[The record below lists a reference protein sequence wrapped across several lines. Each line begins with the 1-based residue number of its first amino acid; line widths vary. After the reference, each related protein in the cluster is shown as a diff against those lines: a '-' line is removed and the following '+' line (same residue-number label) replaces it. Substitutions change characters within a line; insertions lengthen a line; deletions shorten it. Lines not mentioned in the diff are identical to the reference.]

1 LTLFDI
7 QLFTLNLVHGREQS
21 ALPGVVALTAPRRS
35 ARGRENDSLVA
46 LVSISE
52 PSTFTGESLQD
63 WVKQKADSYFSTPG
77 TVTFAMRALVDT
89 MNADLLDRNL
99 KSGSGNPTSTATLSL
114 AVVRRDAVTLLNI
127 GSARAFYVNQ
137 KESLILDEGEPQGR
151 GLGISQAVNFR
162 FVQEGLAE
170 NTTLVLSPTPPAA
183 WNAETFAGSATLS
196 SEAVNRRLFIQAG
209 NDLKA
214 VVLRFTPGK
223 GLITQTDVKRNQIT
237 KQNEI
242 VSPNLPPEAPTKSP
256 EAPTPNETQRLVA
269 EPALSRAELRRQAYL
284 NDEKNRVTIEKIV
297 EPVSK
302 LETSPTRESSVDSRQ
317 PNKIKPEGPTDLQ
330 VKAGRITKNL
340 ADGVSQTS
348 GFFARFSQKILPGLA
363 DEPLRMSRTA
373 LIAIAV
379 AVPLL
384 IALLAGMVYASSG
397 KTQQF
402 NQNLVMAQ
410 QYSIQAEAMVA
421 DPAMRLANLKQA
433 IIWLDKAES
442 YGRSDASSSLRNK
455 VQGALDV
462 MEGVVRLE
470 MIPVVTGGLSAGSSV
485 TQIIALATDLYLLD
499 EDSGTV
505 QRFFLGGAGYE
516 KDEAFECGPNP
527 DNPLS
532 TIGNLVDMI
541 PVNINNSFKAT
552 LLAVDAAGNIQF
564 CIPGEVGVTSV
575 LPQPDQ
581 GWKKISAIAYDGGY
595 FYALD
600 KPGNA
605 VYRLEANG
613 IQFDAKPTL
622 YFDDQIPSLTQAID
636 IEVNGDEL
644 YILRSNGQMVE
655 CTYSHMKDYKLTECL
670 DPAPFGDMRAGQTPE
685 TISFP
690 DAKFVQMRM
699 TAAPDSSIYLL
710 DASSKALFHFSLQRN
725 LQKIMNPR
733 FSDGTNI
740 DRLTPTAVAVSSGR
754 VAFMAFGNQVYYA
767 PLP

>member
-1 LTLFDI
+1 MFDI
-7 QLFTLNLVHGREQS
+7 QLFALNLVHGQEQS
-21 ALPGVVALTAPRRS
+21 TLPGLVALTAPRRS
-35 ARGRENDSLVA
+35 ARGRENDTLIA
-46 LVSISE
+46 LVSMAE
-52 PSTFTGESLQD
+52 PSVFSEDSLQD
-63 WVKQKADSYFSTPG
+63 WVKRKAESYFSTAG
-77 TVTFAMRALVDT
+77 TVTFAMRALVET
-89 MNADLLDRNL
+89 INADLLDRNL
-99 KSGSGNPTSTATLSL
+99 KSGIGSPTSTATLSL
-114 AVVRRDAVTLLNI
+114 AIVRRDAVTLLNI

-137 KESLILDEGEPQGR
+137 TESLILDEGEPQGR

-162 FVQEGLAE
+162 FVQEGVAE
-170 NTTLVLSPTPPAA
+170 NTTLVLSPAPPAA
-183 WNAETFAGSATLS
+183 WKAETFAGSASLS
-196 SEAVNRRLFIQAG
+196 SEAVNRRLFIQSG

-214 VVLRFTPGK
+214 IVLRFTPGK
-223 GLITQTDVKRNQIT
+223 GQITQTVVRRNQI
-237 KQNEI
+237 N
-242 VSPNLPPEAPTKSP
+242 VPNEAPLPNQTT
-256 EAPTPNETQRLVA
+256 ETPTLTESKTLVA

-284 NDEKNRVTIEKIV
+284 NDEKNRGTVEQAV
-297 EPVSK
+297 EPAQK
-302 LETSPTRESSVDSRQ
+302 LDNNLARESDTITQQ

-330 VKAGRITKNL
+330 VKAGQITKNL
-340 ADGVSQTS
+340 VDGVSQTS
-348 GFFARFSQKILPGLA
+348 GFFARFTQKILPGLA
-363 DEPLRMSRTA
+363 DEPLRMSRTS

-384 IALLAGMVYASSG
+384 IVLLAGMVYASSG

-410 QYSIQAEAMVA
+410 QYAIQAEAMVA
-421 DPAMRLANLKQA
+421 DPTMQLANLKQA
-433 IIWLDKAES
+433 IVWLDKAES
-442 YGRSDASSSLRNK
+442 YGRSDASTSLRNK

-485 TQIIALATDLYLLD
+485 SQIIALATDLYLLD

-527 DNPLS
+527 DNALS

-552 LLAVDAAGNIQF
+552 LLVADAAGNIQF
-564 CIPGEVGVTSV
+564 CIPGEVGVTSA

-690 DAKFVQMRM
+690 DANFVQMRM
-699 TAAPDSSIYLL
+699 TSAPDSSIYLL
-710 DASSKALFHFSLQRN
+710 DASSKALYHFSLQRN

>member
-1 LTLFDI
+1 MFDI
-7 QLFTLNLVHGREQS
+7 QLNSLHLVHGQEQNTI
-21 ALPGVVALTAPRRS
+21 PGLVALTPPRRS
-35 ARGRENDSLVA
+35 ARGRESDYLIL
-46 LVSISE
+46 LVSIIGPAAFS
-52 PSTFTGESLQD
+52 PESLQE
-63 WVKQKADSYFSTPG
+63 WARRKAEGYYSTPG
-77 TVTFAMRALVDT
+77 TVTFAMRVLVESL
-89 MNADLLDRNL
+89 NADLLERNL
-99 KSGSGNPTSTATLSL
+99 KNSAGNLPSTAALSL
-114 AVVRRDAVTLLNI
+114 AVVRRDAVTMLNL
-127 GSARAFYVNQ
+127 GTARAFYVNQ
-137 KESLILDEGEPQGR
+137 TDSLIFDEGEPQSR
-151 GLGISQAVNFR
+151 GLGVSQAINFR
-162 FVQEGLAE
+162 FVQQTLAD
-170 NTTLVLSPTPPAA
+170 NTTLVLTPSAPAA
-183 WNAETFAGSATLS
+183 WSADSFAGSALLS
-196 SEAVNRRLFIQAG
+196 NDVVNRRLFNQSG

-214 VVLRFTPGK
+214 VVVRFITGK
-223 GLITQTDVKRNQIT
+223 GLITQGVVNRTPTVAPYET
-237 KQNEI
+237 
-242 VSPNLPPEAPTKSP
+242 LPASKSV
-256 EAPTPNETQRLVA
+256 ETPLQVEQERVQSAATLSKA
-269 EPALSRAELRRQAYL
+269 EMRRQAYL
-284 NDEKNRVTIEKIV
+284 EKTKNLVEDAPRIEPAIEKGAD
-297 EPVSK
+297 
-302 LETSPTRESSVDSRQ
+302 TRADVDLTIPRVQKGKSDT
-317 PNKIKPEGPTDLQ
+317 PSELQ
-330 VKAGRITKNL
+330 VKAGQITKNL
-340 ADGVSQTS
+340 ASGVSQTS
-348 GFFARFSQKILPGLA
+348 DFLTRFTQKILPGLA
-363 DEPLRMSRTA
+363 EEPLRMSRSA

-410 QYSIQAEAMVA
+410 QYAIQAEALAA
-421 DPAMRLANLKQA
+421 DPAKQLAILKESLL
-433 IIWLDKAES
+433 WLDKAES
-442 YGRSDASSSLRNK
+442 YGRSDVSSALRGK

-470 MIPVVTGGLSAGSSV
+470 MIPVVTGGLPAGSSV
-485 TQIIALATDLYLLD
+485 SQIIALTTDLYLLD

-516 KDEAFECGPNP
+516 KDEVFECGPNP

-532 TIGNLVDMI
+532 TIGKLVDMV

-552 LLAVDAAGNIQF
+552 LMAVDAAGNVQF
-564 CIPGEVGVTSV
+564 CIPGEVGVTSA

-581 GWKKISAIAYDGGY
+581 GWKKISAIAHDSGY

-605 VYRLEANG
+605 VYRLEVNG

-690 DAKFVQMRM
+690 DANFVQMRM
-699 TAAPDSSIYLL
+699 TTAPDSSIYLL
-710 DASSKALFHFSLQRN
+710 DASSKALYHFSLQRN

-733 FSDGTNI
+733 FSDSTNI